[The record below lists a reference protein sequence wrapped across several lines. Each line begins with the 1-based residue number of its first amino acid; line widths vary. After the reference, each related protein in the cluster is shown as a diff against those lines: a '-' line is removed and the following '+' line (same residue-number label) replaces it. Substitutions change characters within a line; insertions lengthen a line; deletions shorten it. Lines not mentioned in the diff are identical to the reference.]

1 MPVGLSFALI
11 ALAQA
16 ASAAAPTSTAPAP
29 PAPDA
34 AAAKGTTVP
43 TPDRPDGCE
52 AQPRGDSR
60 TIVVCA
66 PKPQGYRI
74 DPDVL
79 EARREA
85 RNRGH
90 TQPQRPAYQTMQVNN
105 CATVG
110 PMGCRGG
117 FIDLLS
123 AAGVLGQMAQRAV
136 EGQNVGQMF
145 VTEPSE
151 TEYQLYVDAKKRREV
166 EEAKAAA
173 AKAKAAALAPKPA
186 PPITPP
192 QTGPSPTATPAHV
205 TPTTPPATQEGSAPH
220 Q

>member
-16 ASAAAPTSTAPAP
+16 ASAASPISTAVP
-29 PAPDA
+29 PASA
-34 AAAKGTTVP
+34 VKATAVP
-43 TPDRPDGCE
+43 APDRPDGCE

-90 TQPQRPAYQTMQVNN
+90 TQPKPPETMQVNN

-110 PMGCRGG
+110 PMGCRGNAG
-117 FIDLLS
+117 IDLVS
-123 AAGVLGQMAQRAV
+123 AAAVLGEMIARASQ
-136 EGQNVGQMF
+136 GGNVGQMF
-145 VTEPSE
+145 VTEPTES
-151 TEYQLYVDAKKRREV
+151 EYQFYVDAKKRREAD
-166 EEAKAAA
+166 EAKAAA
-173 AKAKAAALAPKPA
+173 ANAKAKARTPHPPAASPLP
-186 PPITPP
+186 
-192 QTGPSPTATPAHV
+192 PTA
-205 TPTTPPATQEGSAPH
+205 PTTTNSIPSSAGH
-220 Q
+220 

>member
-1 MPVGLSFALI
+1 MPVGLSI
-11 ALAQA
+11 ALLAFAQA
-16 ASAAAPTSTAPAP
+16 ATEAAPASAP
-29 PAPDA
+29 PPPPSPPTT
-34 AAAKGTTVP
+34 AKATTVP
-43 TPDRPDGCE
+43 APDRPDGCE
-52 AQPRGDSR
+52 AQPSGDSR

-85 RNRGH
+85 RSRGH

-117 FIDLLS
+117 YIDLLS

-145 VTEPSE
+145 VTEPGE
-151 TEYQLYVDAKKRREV
+151 TEYQLYVDAKKRREAD
-166 EEAKAAA
+166 EAKAAA
-173 AKAKAAALAPKPA
+173 AKAKAAALAPKA
-186 PPITPP
+186 GPPSTPP
-192 QTGPSPTATPAHV
+192 QNGPSPTAAPAQAA
-205 TPTTPPATQEGSAPH
+205 PTTPGPTQEGSVPH

>member
-1 MPVGLSFALI
+1 MLVGLPLVLI
-11 ALAQA
+11 GLAQA
-16 ASAAAPTSTAPAP
+16 ASAPAAPGTAAASPAPA
-29 PAPDA
+29 ATA
-34 AAAKGTTVP
+34 AAPAAVAKAKTVP
-43 TPDRPDGCE
+43 PPNRPDGCD
-52 AQPRGDSR
+52 AQPVGDSR

-85 RNRGH
+85 RNH
-90 TQPQRPAYQTMQVNN
+90 TQPRRPAYQTMTASN

-117 FIDLLS
+117 YIDLLS

-145 VTEPSE
+145 VTEPTES
-151 TEYQLYVDAKKRREV
+151 EYQLYIEAKKRREAQ
-166 EEAKAAA
+166 EAQAAA
-173 AKAKAAALAPKPA
+173 AKAKAAALAPHAGQAAAPPSTSPMPAKPA
-186 PPITPP
+186 PAATAP
-192 QTGPSPTATPAHV
+192 QTSGP
-205 TPTTPPATQEGSAPH
+205 
-220 Q
+220 

>member
-1 MPVGLSFALI
+1 MPVGLSVALI
-11 ALAQA
+11 AFAQA
-16 ASAAAPTSTAPAP
+16 ASAAAPATVAP
-29 PAPDA
+29 PTP
-34 AAAKGTTVP
+34 AAKATTTP
-43 TPDRPDGCE
+43 APDRPDGCE

-85 RNRGH
+85 RSRGH

-110 PMGCRGG
+110 PMDCRGSY
-117 FIDLLS
+117 IDLLS
-123 AAGVLGQMAQRAV
+123 AVGVLGQMAQRAV

-145 VTEPSE
+145 VTEPGES
-151 TEYQLYVDAKKRREV
+151 EYQLYADAKKRREA

-173 AKAKAAALAPKPA
+173 AKAKAAALAHKPA
-186 PPITPP
+186 PA
-192 QTGPSPTATPAHV
+192 PTAP
-205 TPTTPPATQEGSAPH
+205 TPPAAPTSPPPSDGSALPQSAPKTSDH
-220 Q
+220 